1 MTERGDFKPIK
12 YVFYMYVF
20 FINQKDKILKAYFL
34 ISYYDYFLPYSF
46 RKEGFYAIFFK
57 DSDVKI
63 LRT

>member
-46 RKEGFYAIFFK
+46 RKEGFYAIFY
-57 DSDVKI
+57 
-63 LRT
+63 